1 MVMPVKPPRRRLPS
15 LNALRAFETAAR
27 CGSFVKAAEEL
38 GVTAGAVTQQIR
50 QFEAWLGF
58 PVFQRLAQGV
68 ILTDAAREVL
78 PRLTRGFDT
87 LGLAVQ
93 NLRDSHHDRALTIA
107 ALPCIAQ
114 LWLSPRLMPL
124 QSAFPGL
131 QISVSAM
138 EDPPDPRREPH
149 DLAIFYLDTEAAPGG
164 MVARQADAILPVCA
178 PALAATIHSPANLG
192 RHTLLHDAVWRG
204 DWARWLAFA
213 SAAAKID
220 ATRGPTFSLYSL
232 ALDAALSGAG
242 ILMGRTSLIAPHL
255 ADGRLVAPFALALP
269 TPDRLTLIT
278 AQAEHPHPR
287 QADIAKWLMESA

>member
-1 MVMPVKPPRRRLPS
+1 MPVKPPRRRLPS

-50 QFEAWLGF
+50 QFETWLGF

-68 ILTDAAREVL
+68 ILTDAAREIL

-93 NLRDSHHDRALTIA
+93 DLRDSHHDRALTIA

-138 EDPPDPRREPH
+138 EEPPDPRREPH
-149 DLAIFYLDTEAAPGG
+149 DLAIFYLDTEAASGG
-164 MVARQADAILPVCA
+164 MAAGQADAILPVCA
-178 PALAATIHSPANLG
+178 PALAATIASPADLS

-213 SAAAKID
+213 GAAAKID

-242 ILMGRTSLIAPHL
+242 ILMGRTSLVAAHL
-255 ADGRLVAPFALALP
+255 ADGRLVAPFALALS

-278 AQAEHPHPR
+278 AQPEHAHPR
-287 QADIAKWLMESA
+287 QADIAKWLMESV